1 MTNFRNALLFTVTPP
16 ILLIIAADCALLP
29 NPPPVAFN
37 GPLIG
42 DVLAVVSFGFV
53 IASFLTSIYFFIR
66 RNKELAKATV
76 IGGIIG
82 AVVWMIG
89 LGIGETLID

>member
-1 MTNFRNALLFTVTPP
+1 MTNFRKALLFTATPP
-16 ILLIIAADCALLP
+16 TLLVIAAVCALLP
-29 NPPPVAFN
+29 YPPPVAFN
-37 GPLIG
+37 GPLVG
-42 DVLAVVSFGFV
+42 DVLAVVSSGFV
-53 IASFLTSIYFFIR
+53 IASFLASIYFVIR

-89 LGIGETLID
+89 LGIGEMLVD